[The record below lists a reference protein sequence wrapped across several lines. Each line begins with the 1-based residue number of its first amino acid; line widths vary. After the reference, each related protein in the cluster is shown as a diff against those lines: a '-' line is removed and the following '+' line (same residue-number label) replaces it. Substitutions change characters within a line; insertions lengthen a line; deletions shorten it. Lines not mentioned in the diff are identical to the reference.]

1 MKILLSFL
9 AMLVAVHYSFAQ
21 TNTFPDNG
29 NVGIGTTSPQE
40 KLEVTGNQK
49 LFGDLLFGSH
59 QTAYYIHALGNG
71 GAIRLRSNITTAVDR
86 NVQFGNI
93 DNNGLWNSFM
103 IVDQTGNVGIGTINP
118 NGKLDVNGAILLPG
132 SSSNAMLRSVIGTAR
147 IPGEISGYSGAG
159 IAMDDGF
166 LRLSAGGGTS
176 SATKTFIDLSGFSL
190 SPELKQNLTLGTSG
204 TERMRIDKDGNVG
217 IGTTTPD
224 AKLTVNGSIH
234 STEVKVTATVP
245 ADFVFEKSYALKTL
259 SEVNVYIQKNK
270 HLPDVPS
277 GNAMKEN
284 GINLSEFNMKLLQ
297 KLEELTLYLIEKDK
311 EIKQQSKVNGQLRN
325 DVQRLKIQMTALTQS
340 LKSLK

>member
-190 SPELKQNLTLGTSG
+190 SPELKQNLSNSKKSSCN
-204 TERMRIDKDGNVG
+204 IN
-217 IGTTTPD
+217 
-224 AKLTVNGSIH
+224 
-234 STEVKVTATVP
+234 
-245 ADFVFEKSYALKTL
+245 ADSF
-259 SEVNVYIQKNK
+259 
-270 HLPDVPS
+270 
-277 GNAMKEN
+277 
-284 GINLSEFNMKLLQ
+284 
-297 KLEELTLYLIEKDK
+297 
-311 EIKQQSKVNGQLRN
+311 R
-325 DVQRLKIQMTALTQS
+325 
-340 LKSLK
+340 